1 MLRYLGD
8 DKFWSRCREEG
19 MRWVRNDFDHSVQA
33 AKLEDIYHRAIAG
46 FRPEN
51 FEQSMRGA

>member
-1 MLRYLGD
+1 
-8 DKFWSRCREEG
+8 
-19 MRWVRNDFDHSVQA
+19 MRWVRSDFDHSVQA

-51 FEQSMRGA
+51 FEQFMRGA